1 MTCFITSCA
10 TFVCF
15 IRCRL
20 NSLTPLQNDEEKID
34 KEPVPLPVLV
44 TNAVTAI
51 IAGSDTTS
59 SSLSHAL
66 YFLIKHPASY
76 ERLRAE
82 VDAMFPLEEGEPTDT
97 AKLAQMDYLNAV
109 M

>member
-1 MTCFITSCA
+1 MTCSFTSCA
-10 TFVCF
+10 TLVCF
-15 IRCRL
+15 AGYGLIA
-20 NSLTPLQNDEEKID
+20 LTLLQNDEEKID

-66 YFLIKHPASY
+66 YFLIKHPAPY

-82 VDAMFPLEEGEPTDT
+82 VDAMFPLGEGEPTDT